1 MPRFQGHRTSIL
13 FLTSLLNTCIAS
25 PQVLPSMT
33 ITTPTCTYSYQE
45 TSEATIPPSYLEY
58 NITHPASTK
67 IIANI
72 TKPSASQYQV
82 SLTTYKD
89 YIQCEFFTYDRVNK
103 TFTDGDNGRI
113 SSDFRVSDTNHSAGV
128 VWSLENPAPIVNL
141 TATAKST
148 GIRSYGVKYWVHV
161 VWAGAVMAV
170 LVL

>member
-1 MPRFQGHRTSIL
+1 MLQIACWTRNATSKADCTPAFPTPASSTPANL
-13 FLTSLLNTCIAS
+13 EFSKEASL
-25 PQVLPSMT
+25 PQ
-33 ITTPTCTYSYQE
+33 
-45 TSEATIPPSYLEY
+45 
-58 NITHPASTK
+58 ASTK

-72 TKPSASQYQV
+72 TEPSASQCQV
-82 SLTTYKD
+82 SLTAYKD

-103 TFTDGDNGRI
+103 ILTDGDNRRM

-148 GIRSYGVKYWVHV
+148 CIRSYGVKYWVHV